1 MNNNQSILINKR
13 TKLNMNIETSEDDKQ
28 FLNVKL
34 SSTNKED
41 LKIDDNIADYYVNA
55 FLRENNLIAVDL
67 VETSKSNNE
76 ITYKYRISTREAIR
90 VVNESLLDMQDD
102 FIQTGEGKEDIL
114 KMISDILDRGCKVKI
129 YVEGIDI

>member
-1 MNNNQSILINKR
+1 MNSNQSILINKR
-13 TKLNMNIETSEDDKQ
+13 TKLNMDIETVEDGKQ

-41 LKIDDNIADYYVNA
+41 LKIDDGISDYYVNA
-55 FLRENNLIAVDL
+55 FLRENNLIAVGL
-67 VETSKSNNE
+67 VEVNKSNNK
-76 ITYKYRISTREAIR
+76 IAYKYRVSTREAIH
-90 VVNESLLDMQDD
+90 VVNESLLDMQDN

>member
-1 MNNNQSILINKR
+1 MNDNQSILINKR
-13 TKLNMNIETSEDDKQ
+13 TKLNMNIETLEDDKQ

-55 FLRENNLIAVDL
+55 FLRENNLIAIDL
-67 VETSKSNNE
+67 VEAGKSNNE
-76 ITYKYRISTREAIR
+76 ITYKYRVSTREAIR
-90 VVNESLLDMQDD
+90 VVNESLLDMQDN

>member
-1 MNNNQSILINKR
+1 MNSNQSILINKR
-13 TKLNMNIETSEDDKQ
+13 TKLNMDIETVEDGKQ

-41 LKIDDNIADYYVNA
+41 LKIDDNISDYYVNA

-67 VETSKSNNE
+67 VEVNKSNNE
-76 ITYKYRISTREAIR
+76 IAYKYRISTREAIR
-90 VVNESLLDMQDD
+90 VVNEELLDMQDD

-129 YVEGIDI
+129 YVEGIDV

>member
-1 MNNNQSILINKR
+1 MNSNQSILINKR
-13 TKLNMNIETSEDDKQ
+13 TKLNMDIETTEDDKQ

-55 FLRENNLIAVDL
+55 FLRENNLIAIDL
-67 VETSKSNNE
+67 VESSKSNNE

-90 VVNESLLDMQDD
+90 VVNEELLDMQDK
-102 FIQTGEGKEDIL
+102 FIQTGIGKEDIL
-114 KMISDILDRGCKVKI
+114 NMISSILDRGCKVKI
-129 YVEGIDI
+129 YVEGTDI

>member
-1 MNNNQSILINKR
+1 MNSNQSILINKR
-13 TKLNMNIETSEDDKQ
+13 TKLNMDIETTEDNKQ

-41 LKIDDNIADYYVNA
+41 LKIDDNIADYYTNA

-67 VETSKSNNE
+67 VEVNKSNNE

-90 VVNESLLDMQDD
+90 VVNEELIDMQDK
-102 FIQTGEGKEDIL
+102 FIQTGIGKEDIL
-114 KMISDILDRGCKVKI
+114 KMVSDILDRGYKVKVH
-129 YVEGIDI
+129 VEGIDI

>member
-1 MNNNQSILINKR
+1 MNSNQSILINKR
-13 TKLNMNIETSEDDKQ
+13 TKLNMDIETVEDGKQ

-67 VETSKSNNE
+67 VEVNKSNNE
-76 ITYKYRISTREAIR
+76 IAYKYRISTREAIR
-90 VVNESLLDMQDD
+90 VVNEELLDMQDD

>member
-13 TKLNMNIETSEDDKQ
+13 TKLNMDIETTEDDKR

-67 VETSKSNNE
+67 VEVNKSNNK
-76 ITYKYRISTREAIR
+76 IAYKYRISTREAIR
-90 VVNESLLDMQDD
+90 VVNESLLDMQDN
-102 FIQTGEGKEDIL
+102 FMQTGEGKEDIL
-114 KMISDILDRGCKVKI
+114 KMISDILDRGYKVKVH
-129 YVEGIDI
+129 VEGIDV

>member
-1 MNNNQSILINKR
+1 MNSNQSILINKR
-13 TKLNMNIETSEDDKQ
+13 TKLNMDIETVEDDKQ

-41 LKIDDNIADYYVNA
+41 LNIDEAISDYYVNA

-67 VETSKSNNE
+67 VEAGKSNNE
-76 ITYKYRISTREAIR
+76 LTYKYRVSTREAIC

-102 FIQTGEGKEDIL
+102 FMQTGEGKEDIL
-114 KMISDILDRGCKVKI
+114 NMISDILDRGYKVKVH
-129 YVEGIDI
+129 VEGIDI